1 MIFSSMDLK
10 KLYEYQLM
18 LVRSIGG
25 ILINCSV
32 SAICFDPTNLII
44 ASSING
50 DVAALSLIENRVKYL
65 YMDVG

>member
-10 KLYEYQLM
+10 KLYEYQLF
-18 LVRSIGG
+18 
-25 ILINCSV
+25 NCSV

-44 ASSING
+44 ASSVNG

>member
-1 MIFSSMDLK
+1 MDLK
-10 KLYEYQLM
+10 KLYEYQLF
-18 LVRSIGG
+18 
-25 ILINCSV
+25 NCSV

-44 ASSING
+44 ASSVNG